1 VVILVATSDVYKV
14 MDSFELTTEAEYR
27 AQFETLFRDNYD
39 RVRQYVARRV
49 PLSRVEDVVSS
60 SFVIAWEKFRKVEN
74 PSLPWLI
81 RITSFEVANA
91 GRKARR
97 SINDV
102 RVDSVSNLAEVG
114 SDVFD
119 GESVRSALARLSKT
133 EQEVL
138 RLVHWDDLSRVEIA
152 EVLGLTHNA
161 VNVRYHRALKKF
173 ESEIVPFPST
183 TTQEGI
189 LP

>member
-1 VVILVATSDVYKV
+1 
-14 MDSFELTTEAEYR
+14 MDSLELSTEAEYR
-27 AQFETLFRDNYD
+27 GQFETLFRDSYS

-49 PLSRVEDVVSS
+49 PRSQTEDVVAS
-60 SFVIAWEKFRKVEN
+60 SFTIAWEKFRKVEN

-81 RITSFEVANA
+81 RIASFEVANA

-97 SINDV
+97 SINDI
-102 RVDSVSNLAEVG
+102 RIESVNNLAEVG
-114 SDVFD
+114 SDEFD
-119 GESVRSALARLSKT
+119 GESVRSALSRLSKT
-133 EQEVL
+133 DQELL
-138 RLVHWDDLSRVEIA
+138 RLVHWDGLSRVEIA

-173 ESEIVPFPST
+173 GNEIVLLFNT
-183 TTQEGI
+183 TIQGGV

>member
-1 VVILVATSDVYKV
+1 
-14 MDSFELTTEAEYR
+14 MDSFELATEAETR
-27 AQFETLFRDNYD
+27 AQFETLFRDNYT

-49 PLSRVEDVVSS
+49 PHSRVEDVVAS
-60 SFVIAWEKFRKVEN
+60 SFAIAWEKFRKVEN

-81 RITSFEVANA
+81 RIASFEVANA

-97 SINDV
+97 SPNDI
-102 RVDSVSNLAEVG
+102 RVESISNLAAVG
-114 SDVFD
+114 NDDFD
-119 GESVRSALARLSKT
+119 GESVRSVLARLSKT

-138 RLVHWDDLSRVEIA
+138 RLVHWDGLSRVEIA

-173 ESEIVPFPST
+173 ESEIVPFPSAAT
-183 TTQEGI
+183 PEGI
-189 LP
+189 CP